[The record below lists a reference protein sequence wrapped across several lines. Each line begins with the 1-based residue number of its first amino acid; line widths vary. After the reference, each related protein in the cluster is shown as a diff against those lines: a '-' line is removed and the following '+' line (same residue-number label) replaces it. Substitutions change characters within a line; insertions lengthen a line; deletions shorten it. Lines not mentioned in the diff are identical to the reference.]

1 MEQQDLLTV
10 VTNHLPSNLRLLS
23 NYFSKML
30 KDKAY
35 DVAIS
40 PEYNGK
46 QGGLASM
53 VYKLFDKKTGPGGN
67 INS

>member
-46 QGGLASM
+46 EGELASM
-53 VYKLFDKKTGPGGN
+53 VYKFFDKRTGSGGN
-67 INS
+67 ISS

>member
-1 MEQQDLLTV
+1 MEQQDLLIV
-10 VTNHLPSNLRLLS
+10 LTNHLPSNLRLFS

-46 QGGLASM
+46 EGELASM
-53 VYKLFDKKTGPGGN
+53 VYKFFDKRTGSN
-67 INS
+67 